1 VLQET
6 LLLVCRRLG
15 TVRDHRWV
23 RAWAYRI
30 ATREAVRAARR
41 SRASRTQPLDE
52 WADLPAPPA
61 DEPAVDSE
69 LVAELP
75 RRLDALPP
83 GARSVLRMRY
93 LHGLTQPEIAE
104 ALEIPLGTVKSRL
117 AYGIAALRRTWGA
130 GRGES

>member
-6 LLLVCRRLG
+6 LLILCRRLG

-23 RAWAYRI
+23 RAWAYRV

-41 SRASRTQPLDE
+41 SRASRTRPLDDWPE
-52 WADLPAPPA
+52 LPAPPA
-61 DEPAVDSE
+61 DEPAVDPD

-83 GARSVLRMRY
+83 GAQSVLRMRY
-93 LHGLTQPEIAE
+93 LHGLSQAEIAE

-117 AYGIAALRRTWGA
+117 AYGIDALRRTWGDRA
-130 GRGES
+130 